1 MKKTLPSPITMLMVV
16 IILSAICTWLIPSGQ
31 YNKLSVKGDTFVVES
46 TTGSINL
53 PLTQRTLDS
62 LLVKIPIQK
71 FTNGDIRKPVSIPDT
86 YQKSASNPQGFIS
99 VIQAPLKGIMDS
111 IDIILFVLL
120 IGGFMFIFNAT
131 GAMFKGISYLSYS
144 MRGREPLLIS
154 ILIFT
159 FATLRASYGM
169 EEESLIFY
177 PILVPLFISAGYD
190 LLVPLAVIFG
200 GTYVGGI
207 AALSNPFTVII
218 ASNAA
223 GINWMD
229 GIYSRAIFFLIATS
243 FLTWYILKYAA
254 KVKKDPAASLVLK
267 IDGDVKSPYDL
278 TFDED
283 SIVKTLDLK
292 TKLLLL
298 IYLLTFVS
306 MIVGV
311 VVRSWWTTEMSA
323 LFLGSSILLA
333 VVTRM
338 SEKTFITEFING
350 AQSMLSVAFVIG
362 VARGVTIILN
372 EGKVSDSI
380 LYYTSIMAQGMSPV
394 LLILLLLVFYFGFTF
409 FISSS
414 SGMAVL
420 TMPII
425 GALAIMVNIPGR
437 EVVNAYMYGMNLMF
451 FITPTG
457 LILPTLALVNV
468 SLKVWMKFII
478 PPLIILA
485 TLSAVFLIAGL
496 YL

>member
-1 MKKTLPSPITMLMVV
+1 MKKTLPSPITILMVV
-16 IILSAICTWLIPSGQ
+16 IVLAAICTWLIPSGQ
-31 YNKLSVKGDTFVVES
+31 YNKLSVKGDSFIVES
-46 TTGSINL
+46 STSSINL

-62 LLVKIPIQK
+62 LSVKIPIVK

-86 YQKSASNPQGFIS
+86 YQQSVSNPQGFVSI
-99 VIQAPLKGIMDS
+99 IKAPIKGIMDS
-111 IDIILFVLL
+111 IDIILFVLF
-120 IGGFMFIFNAT
+120 IGGFMFVFNET
-131 GAMFKGISYLSYS
+131 GAMFKGISFLSYS
-144 MRGREPLLIS
+144 MRGREPLLIA

-190 LLVPLAVIFG
+190 LLVPLAVIFA

-229 GIYSRAIFFLIATS
+229 GIYSRFILFLISTS
-243 FLTWYILKYAA
+243 FMTWYILRYAA
-254 KVKKDPAASLVLK
+254 KVKKDPSESLVLK
-267 IDGDVKSPYDL
+267 IDGVVNSPYAL
-278 TFDED
+278 TFNED
-283 SIVKTLDLK
+283 SIVKKLDLK
-292 TKLLLL
+292 TKLLLV

-306 MIVGV
+306 MIIGV
-311 VVRSWWTTEMSA
+311 VVSGWWTLEMSA

-333 VVTRM
+333 IVTRM
-338 SEKTFITEFING
+338 NEKTFITEFING

-362 VARGVTIILN
+362 VARGVTIVLN

-394 LLILLLLVFYFGFTF
+394 LLILLLLVFYFCFAF

-437 EVVNAYMYGMNLMF
+437 EVVNAYMYGIDLMY

-478 PPLIILA
+478 PPLIVL
-485 TLSAVFLIAGL
+485 TLLCAVFLVVGL
-496 YL
+496 YY